1 VPTAK
6 QVFDVIK
13 DSILELKDLAEDD
26 VHPDAELKDLGLDS
40 LDFVEVQ
47 VILKRRFGVQV
58 QAGAFA
64 EGRIRSLQE
73 FAEHVLGLVA
83 TA

>member
-1 VPTAK
+1 MPTAS

-13 DSILELKDLAEDD
+13 DSILELKDLGEDT
-26 VHPDAELKDLGLDS
+26 VHPDAEIKDLGLDS

-58 QAGAFA
+58 HPGAFA

-73 FAEHVLGLVA
+73 FAEHVIGLVA